1 MNQSQENLRTDGRM
15 DKRMERWTDRPYFI
29 GLFQPWPGV
38 QQRKRGRVIKVIKK
52 KALEL
57 TSENKVEKK
66 QIITN
71 EIKNGK
77 VVNILILHLELV
89 GFAKITRN

>member
-1 MNQSQENLRTDGRM
+1 MIQSQENLRTDGRM
-15 DKRMERWTDRPYFI
+15 DGRMERWTDRPYFI
-29 GLFQPWPGV
+29 GPFQPWLGV
-38 QQRKRGRVIKVIKK
+38 QQQRKRGRVIKVIKK

-71 EIKNGK
+71 EIKKWEGC
-77 VVNILILHLELV
+77 
-89 GFAKITRN
+89 